1 MNGRRGIGT
10 PENLKVLLDAGA
22 DVNAR
27 YADGRTVLM
36 RAADEGTPEDLKVL
50 LDAGADASMEDSDG
64 KTAWDLAQDNEK
76 LKGTDAYWMLN
87 DLRFK

>member
-1 MNGRRGIGT
+1 MLLDAGADVNARRKDGVTALMRAALSET

-22 DVNAR
+22 D
-27 YADGRTVLM
+27 
-36 RAADEGTPEDLKVL
+36 
-50 LDAGADASMEDSDG
+50 ASIKDTDG

-76 LKGTDAYWMLN
+76 LKGTNAYWMLN

>member
-1 MNGRRGIGT
+1 MYAAGYGT

-22 DVNAR
+22 
-27 YADGRTVLM
+27 
-36 RAADEGTPEDLKVL
+36 E
-50 LDAGADASMEDSDG
+50 ASVKDSDG

-76 LKGTDAYWMLN
+76 LKGTNAYWMLN